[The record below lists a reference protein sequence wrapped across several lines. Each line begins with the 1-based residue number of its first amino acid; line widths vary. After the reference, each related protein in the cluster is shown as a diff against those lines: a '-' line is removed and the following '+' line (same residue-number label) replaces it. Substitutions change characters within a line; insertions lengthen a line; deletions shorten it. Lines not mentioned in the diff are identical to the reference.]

1 MFKRSFTASK
11 DRTGKVSKVA
21 KFSMRDDAKQRLRH
35 HMNSLSTM
43 SSPDA
48 SPSLGTP
55 STGGASPQLNS
66 AIVTML
72 VGKDQRV
79 FAAHED
85 ALSRSPWLAEVC
97 RTQFFDSPSG
107 QLRVMLPDEIPEVFS
122 ILLEFLYRG
131 DYYPRLLHD
140 KKRNQWAL
148 EDAGGMSMPSFSP
161 QLDDGAT
168 FKKASAVANPA
179 ATIYHPGVADFIL
192 RDTVIY
198 CTALRFG
205 LPDLQRLALRKQG
218 LQTGV
223 DVATIL
229 RSARFAYANT
239 PPGDSRLRAHYLAL
253 IIRGRKTFKRSG
265 TMQMEMERGGSQFFF
280 DLFVAMC
287 NHVDDLAEVSKP
299 NSPAFTA

>member
-11 DRTGKVSKVA
+11 DRAGRVTKVA
-21 KFSMRDDAKQRLRH
+21 KHSIRDEAKQRLRDH
-35 HMNSLSTM
+35 VNSLSALG
-43 SSPDA
+43 SPDA

-55 STGGASPQLNS
+55 SSGGASPQLNS
-66 AIVTML
+66 AIVTMI
-72 VGKDQRV
+72 VGKDQRI

-85 ALSRSPWLAEVC
+85 VLSRSPWLADAC
-97 RTQFFDSPSG
+97 RAAFFDAHSG
-107 QLRVMLPDEIPEVFS
+107 QRRITLPDEIPEVFS

-148 EDAGGMSMPSFSP
+148 EDAGDMSMMSLSP
-161 QLDDGAT
+161 RLDDGIS

-179 ATIYHPGVADFIL
+179 ATIYHPGMADFIL

-198 CTALRFG
+198 CMALRFG

-218 LQTGV
+218 LQTGI

-229 RSARFAYANT
+229 RSARYSYANT
-239 PPGDSRLRAHYLAL
+239 PPSDSRLRAHYLAL

-265 TMQMEMERGGSQFFF
+265 TMQMEMERGGSQLFF

-287 NHVDDLAEVSKP
+287 NHVDDLTEVAKP
-299 NSPAFTA
+299 LSPPLSV